1 MLEIFHGARNITNS
15 FIMMMMMRMMMVVVV
30 DVEDGKS
37 DWRDLFLND
46 GNDVNTDTIND
57 DCHIEDF
64 Q

>member
-1 MLEIFHGARNITNS
+1 
-15 FIMMMMMRMMMVVVV
+15 MMMVVVLV
-30 DVEDGKS
+30 DVEDGKI

-64 Q
+64 QLKK